1 MNDLRAED
9 GQAKCGNW
17 QVTQSIIAIVGIV
30 ACVGCGTKTAETS
43 VGSSQDSDCNKTTD
57 EEQIEDDEQPAEELR
72 SATFEAEID
81 NQSGD
86 GVGRCS
92 CKNALDCAGGV
103 AHILY
108 HTIDLI

>member
-9 GQAKCGNW
+9 SQAKCGYR
-17 QVTQSIIAIVGIV
+17 QVTQSVVAIVGIV
-30 ACVGCGTKTAETS
+30 ACVGCSTKTAETS
-43 VGSSQDSDCNKTTD
+43 VGSSQDRDGDETTD
-57 EEQIEDDEQPAEELR
+57 EEQIEDDEQPAEEFG
-72 SATFEAEID
+72 SATFEAEVD

-86 GVGRCS
+86 GVGCCS

-108 HTIDLI
+108 HPIDLI